1 MGSNRSNLIQ
11 IIPTANKYEVL
22 GNLNDAS
29 EAMCNTGGSVEKNM
43 CNKRGPVEKKTYL
56 QKSLRRK
63 VIRRIKG
70 NAKNLITYEQS
81 AKESC

>member
-11 IIPTANKYEVL
+11 IIPTTNKYEVL

-29 EAMCNTGGSVEKNM
+29 EAMCNTSGSVEKNM
-43 CNKRGPVEKKTYL
+43 CNKRGP
-56 QKSLRRK
+56 KSLRRK
-63 VIRRIKG
+63 VIRRIKR
-70 NAKNLITYEQS
+70 NAKNLITSEQS